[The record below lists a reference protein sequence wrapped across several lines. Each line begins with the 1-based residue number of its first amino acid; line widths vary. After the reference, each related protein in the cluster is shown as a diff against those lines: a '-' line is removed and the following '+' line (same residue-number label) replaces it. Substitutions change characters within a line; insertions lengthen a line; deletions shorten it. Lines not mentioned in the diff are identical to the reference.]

1 MAKSCNIVTVPLH
14 RKLKE
19 KKSYYKLNSKIQEMT
34 LKSLAIIALGLVSSA
49 VAFSQEEKVDT
60 LNVLD
65 QRVTTIEDQVLT
77 SKKLKISGYLQ
88 AQWQSSQIDS
98 VGKGSQDMK
107 VGTAKSGSETT
118 DMNRFGIRRG
128 RIKVAYED
136 FGCTGVLQFDLTEK
150 GLALKDAYLNILD
163 PWTGYVSV
171 KGGVFDRPFGYE
183 ISYSSSRRE
192 SPERSRIFQT
202 LFPDER
208 DLGAMLTLQAPKTS
222 PWNVLKL
229 EAGLFAG
236 NGIYQDNDSKKD
248 FMGHLSYNKTLTS
261 NMKIGAGVSLYD
273 GSVAQTNVNVY
284 TVNNGAFVLN
294 NNTTNKN
301 SFAKRQYFG
310 LDGQFV
316 LSSALGL
323 TTIRAEY
330 IWGQQPGR
338 SDNSSSPKSGL
349 LPGMDASNAAIV
361 SAVTYTANL
370 TTGAVT
376 VKSGTAIGTDTYI
389 RKMAGGYVHFIQ
401 DIADTKHSVVVKYDW
416 YDPNTNI
423 AANQIG
429 VSGTNTSKADVAYS
443 TLGLGYMYRMNNNIR
458 IMAYYD
464 IVSNEKVNVVS
475 TALKGLTKNLA
486 DNLVTVRVQY
496 KF

>member
-1 MAKSCNIVTVPLH
+1 
-14 RKLKE
+14 
-19 KKSYYKLNSKIQEMT
+19 MT
-34 LKSLAIIALGLVSSA
+34 LKSLAIIALGLISSA

-65 QRVTTIEDQVLT
+65 QRVTIIEDHVLT

-248 FMGHLSYNKTLTS
+248 FMGHLSYNKALNA
-261 NMKIGAGVSLYD
+261 NMKIGAGASFYD

-284 TVNNGAFVLN
+284 TVANGAFVLN
-294 NNTTNKN
+294 NNPANKN

-349 LPGMDASNAAIV
+349 LPGMDASNAAVV
-361 SAVTYTANL
+361 SAATYTANL

-416 YDPNTNI
+416 YDPNTTI

-429 VSGTNTSKADVAYS
+429 VSGSKTGKADVAYS

-464 IVSNEKVNVVS
+464 IVSNEKINVVS

>member
-1 MAKSCNIVTVPLH
+1 MKFKN
-14 RKLKE
+14 
-19 KKSYYKLNSKIQEMT
+19 
-34 LKSLAIIALGLVSSA
+34 LAIIALGLVSST
-49 VAFSQEEKVDT
+49 VAFSQEAKVDS

-65 QRVTTIEDQVLT
+65 QRVTTVEDYVVT
-77 SKKLKISGYLQ
+77 SKKLKISGYVQ

-107 VGTAKSGSETT
+107 VGTAKSGSEAAN
-118 DMNRFGIRRG
+118 MNRFGIRRG
-128 RIKVAYED
+128 RIKMAYED

-150 GLALKDAYLNILD
+150 GLALKDAYLSILD

-248 FMGHLSYNKTLTS
+248 FIGHLTYNKALTA
-261 NMKIGAGVSLYD
+261 NMKIGIGASMYD

-294 NNTTNKN
+294 NNATNKN

-310 LDGQFV
+310 LDGQFS

-349 LPGMDASNAAIV
+349 LPGMDASNAAV
-361 SAVTYTANL
+361 VGATTYTANT

-376 VKSGTAIGTDTYI
+376 VTPGAATGTDTYI

-429 VSGTNTSKADVAYS
+429 VGAKTGKADVAYS
-443 TLGLGYMYRMNNNIR
+443 TLGFGYMYRMNNNIR

>member
-1 MAKSCNIVTVPLH
+1 MAKSCNIVDVPLH

-19 KKSYYKLNSKIQEMT
+19 KKSYYKLNSKNQEMK
-34 LKSLAIIALGLVSSA
+34 LKSLAIIALGLISSA

-65 QRVTTIEDQVLT
+65 QRVTIIEDQVLT

-163 PWTGYVSV
+163 PWIGYVSV

-248 FMGHLSYNKTLTS
+248 FMGHLSYNKTLS
-261 NMKIGAGVSLYD
+261 ANMKIGAGASLYD
-273 GSVAQTNVNVY
+273 GNVAQTNVNVY
-284 TVNNGAFVLN
+284 TVDNGAFVLN
-294 NNTTNKN
+294 SNTTNKN

-316 LSSALGL
+316 LSSTLGL

-349 LPGMDASNAAIV
+349 LPGMDASNAALV
-361 SAVTYTANL
+361 SAITYTANT

-376 VKSGTAIGTDTYI
+376 VTPGAAIGTDTYI

-429 VSGTNTSKADVAYS
+429 VSGSKTGKADVAYS